1 MIKKYKKV
9 GTTFLGLSCLLGGV
23 LTFTGCESYEATTT
37 RSAISS
43 PSYEYET
50 LAKQVE
56 AQIKLTQTYNVNTV
70 KLYNAC
76 IEMLRDYEKVVS
88 GHSIYSFA
96 LEVDNSD
103 KPSGAGESGYISLK
117 SLTTTIYS
125 VNERNRGVYTVTGE
139 YWLCGQVKFTPTLYI
154 EKGSSENTSILTI
167 KPRWYESI
175 RYSHPDVE
183 YSVSNFGGVP
193 IYRYECAA
201 KYDCKVFE
209 RNFINSIFEGVQNC
223 IK

>member
-23 LTFTGCESYEATTT
+23 LAFTGCESYEATKTSST
-37 RSAISS
+37 IRSS
-43 PSYEYET
+43 SYEYE
-50 LAKQVE
+50 LEAKKVE

-76 IEMLRDYEKVVS
+76 IEMLRDYEKMES
-88 GHSIYSFA
+88 GHIIYSFA

-117 SLTTTIYS
+117 SDTFPVSSVDENIY
-125 VNERNRGVYTVTGE
+125 VYTLTGE
-139 YWLCGQVKFTPTLYI
+139 YWLAGQVKCTPTLYI

-175 RYSHPDVE
+175 RYSHPNVE

-201 KYDCKVFE
+201 MRDCKVFE
-209 RNFINSIFEGVQNC
+209 RDFMNSIFEGVQNC